1 MSISELKVARD
12 TTVTH
17 RLDGRKWVVALS
29 ILVVAVCAVL
39 RTYNLLVLPIF
50 TDEATYLRWSAEI
63 FDRRTAISLFIPV
76 ADDGKQPMY
85 IWLATGA
92 MFMTSDPLLAGRIVL
107 VVTGTL
113 SVIGTILAGRW
124 LEDHLLGL
132 IAGFLYAI
140 VPYVLFF
147 DRMALADGIVSS
159 TAIWSFG
166 LGVFLV
172 TRARSSRSALLV
184 GATLGAVIAFGVWV
198 KPTALFELPLP
209 LLCLLLLPREGR
221 PGRRPIWGL
230 VVGYAVFAALTS
242 LLIVMPYAENQLTLL
257 ATHVYSPEQL
267 IGGLPIPIWI
277 SSARDYW
284 FWMVAYL
291 PAPLDWVVLAAS
303 IWGLIYRRRETL
315 LLLACWAAD
324 LVPSV
329 LLAHY
334 FSSRY
339 VLQSVFPLLIL
350 AAMLIK
356 EVGRRLVGL
365 WNNFGALRERT
376 LVAAIGVA
384 LAVAVTAPSVD
395 FDIRLLTN
403 PPSAPWPADDL
414 KQYVEGWSAGYGF
427 KEALDFTLQRAK
439 ELGGVVFVLSDNFQG
454 FPDDGLAL
462 YIRNMP
468 NVRHYVDGRIM
479 WGGKGL
485 ADAWRSHNVPL
496 LIVRDDGRFNPDNF
510 DKNLEK
516 NLPEAKRLA
525 VFWKPGRES
534 SFRVYEMDLR
544 DTKSAK

>member
-1 MSISELKVARD
+1 MNINVPVVARD
-12 TTVTH
+12 KTLRH
-17 RLDGRKWVVALS
+17 RFDSRKWILVLS
-29 ILVVAVCAVL
+29 LLVVAVSVFL
-39 RTYNLLVLPIF
+39 RAYNLLILPIF
-50 TDEATYLRWSAEI
+50 TDEATYLRWAAHI
-63 FDRRTAISLFIPV
+63 FDQRTAMSLFIPV

-92 MFMTSDPLLAGRIVL
+92 MFMTSNPLLAGRIVL
-107 VVTGTL
+107 VVTGVL
-113 SVIGTILAGRW
+113 SVIGVILAGRW

-172 TRARSSRSALLV
+172 TRTRSNRSALLL
-184 GATLGAVIAFGVWV
+184 GAAMGAVIAFGVWV

-221 PGRRPIWGL
+221 PLRRPIWGL
-230 VVGYAVFAALTS
+230 VVAYSVFAALTS
-242 LLIVMPYAENQLTLL
+242 LLIVIPYAESQLRLL

-267 IGGLPIPIWI
+267 VGGLPIPVWLN
-277 SSARDYW
+277 SARDYW
-284 FWMVAYL
+284 FWIVAYL
-291 PAPLDWVVLAAS
+291 PAPLYWVVLAAS
-303 IWGLIYRRRETL
+303 VCGLIYRRREAL
-315 LLLACWAAD
+315 LLIACWAAD

-350 AAMLIK
+350 TAMFAK
-356 EVGRRLVGL
+356 EAGRRLVRL
-365 WNNFGALRERT
+365 WENSAALRERM
-376 LVAAIGVA
+376 LAAGIGAVL
-384 LAVAVTAPSVD
+384 LAIVTAPSVS
-395 FDIRLLTN
+395 FDLHLLTD
-403 PPSAPWPADDL
+403 PPSAAWPADDRE
-414 KQYVEGWSAGYGF
+414 QYVEGWSSGYGF
-427 KEALDFTLQRAK
+427 SEALNFTLQRAK

-468 NVRHYVDGRIM
+468 LVRHYVDGRIM
-479 WGGKGL
+479 WGGKDL
-485 ADAWRSHNVPL
+485 ANAWRSHDVPL
-496 LIVRDDGRFNPDNF
+496 LIVRDDGRFHP
-510 DKNLEK
+510 EK
-516 NLPEAKRLA
+516 FEENIPEAKRLA
-525 VFWKPGRES
+525 IFWKPGKET

-544 DTKSAK
+544 DAKP